1 MCHLER
7 LQIFLILHVL
17 LKFEKHLQTLLYTF
31 WMFLNWD
38 DVIAAQR
45 DIDLLP
51 VTQGVSSINI
61 FCGPYLLF
69 FTMLVCAD
77 STIDKNQARRDKY
90 AANKEQINAKRREN
104 YQRKRVTRV
113 ADGGYRYET
122 S

>member
-17 LKFEKHLQTLLYTF
+17 LKFEKHLHTLLYTF

-69 FTMLVCAD
+69 FTMLVCAG
-77 STIDKNQARRDKY
+77 STIHKNQARRDKY